1 VTDAIIQRDQDLCT
15 GCQRCADNCPTG
27 AIEGERGQPQAVR
40 EEKCVQCGQC
50 VEICSAYDSV
60 FDENLLPRS
69 DRLKA
74 RHLPGSLTEPLFA
87 VFDRNFLDEVRAALA
102 EGSVFAV
109 AQCDSTVAGSLA
121 EDFGHAP
128 GTLSLGHLA
137 AALRK
142 LGFRK
147 VYNTNSLAALPV
159 LEEAYEL
166 VDRLN
171 CGRVLPVI
179 DSSCPATVKFIEQ
192 AYPELLHYLSTCKSP
207 HQVAGAICKSE
218 GPELWGVDPSR
229 IYSVSIGPCTSR
241 KFEAGRAELKAEG
254 RPERRE
260 VDAVLTTRELA
271 YLLKGAGLDPFTL
284 PEEEMDTDL
293 AAISWLAHV
302 YCTTGDVTQAVLRT
316 CAEFAGEGAAGPAPR
331 LSRDGQAEGAR
342 VASVTLAGHHVK
354 GLAVSGLRNAIP
366 FFDAIK
372 AGRRE
377 FGFIEARACPLGCVS
392 GGGQPKVL
400 LPQDKPPVYAERAS
414 VTALEAD
421 DAPGRL
427 SEHPAA
433 RQAYEY
439 FGKACGDKSN
449 RVLHTRYEDRSG
461 EAAGPLSSGPCK

>member
-1 VTDAIIQRDQDLCT
+1 MTDAIIQRDQDLCT

-27 AIEGERGQPQAVR
+27 AIEGERGQPQTVR
-40 EEKCVQCGQC
+40 EENCVQCGQC

-60 FDENLLPRS
+60 FDENLLPRP

-74 RHLPGSLTEPLFA
+74 RHLPGSLPEPLFA

-102 EGSVFAV
+102 DASVFAV
-109 AQCDSTVAGSLA
+109 AQCDSTVAGALA
-121 EDFGHAP
+121 EDFGHVP

-207 HQVAGAICKSE
+207 SQVAGAICKSE

-229 IYSVSIGPCTSR
+229 IYNVSVGPCTSR
-241 KFEAGRAELKAEG
+241 KFEAGRAELRAEG

-260 VDAVLTTRELA
+260 MDAVLTTRELA
-271 YLLKGAGLDPFTL
+271 YLLKDAGLDPFAL
-284 PEEEMDTDL
+284 PEEEMDSDL

-331 LSRDGQAEGAR
+331 LSR
-342 VASVTLAGHHVK
+342 
-354 GLAVSGLRNAIP
+354 
-366 FFDAIK
+366 
-372 AGRRE
+372 
-377 FGFIEARACPLGCVS
+377 RAS
-392 GGGQPKVL
+392 GGGARGVRDAGRTACQRPGGFRTAQRHSLFRCDQGGQTGVWIHRGAR
-400 LPQDKPPVYAERAS
+400 LPPGLRERGWAAQSAAAAGQAAGLRRAGERHGARGRRRAGQALRTSRRQAGLRLFRESVRRQVEPPVAHAVR
-414 VTALEAD
+414 
-421 DAPGRL
+421 G
-427 SEHPAA
+427 
-433 RQAYEY
+433 
-439 FGKACGDKSN
+439 
-449 RVLHTRYEDRSG
+449 
-461 EAAGPLSSGPCK
+461 